1 MPSNKTKKRKS
12 ELKSRSS
19 SKSRS
24 QSKPKHLFNKL
35 SKSLNNNLIRE
46 SIPFNEY
53 NEKINYKYLL
63 SSSRSQKEAINYYQN
78 NSSLI
83 NGFLRKGYQFFS
95 EFKKT
100 TITNSL
106 SKNNYDTAI
115 NELINKVNSIDKLFT
130 KKKSPKTTQNTILY
144 RGTDNM
150 YDGINKGYTSCS
162 KSIEAIFEMN
172 FLKGDTILS
181 ENCCINVLIV
191 DENIPY
197 LDLENNN
204 DRWKYQEEVLL
215 PRGLNSE
222 IIEESIINYNSVDFK
237 VYVIRVMLNNNGN
250 VYNIPQLP
258 KDDTVDIEKIN
269 FILNEQQLEI
279 LNLFKMFID
288 TEEWT
293 DEKEDIY
300 DILDYIYELKKK
312 GTFTKEDYSKISKKI
327 LNALNSA
334 IPEMIESSIVREECK
349 QYLQPVHDKV
359 KKILSTEEQLIT
371 SGRFIEVKDC

>member
-24 QSKPKHLFNKL
+24 HSKPKHLFNKL

-222 IIEESIINYNSVDFK
+222 IIEETIINYNSVDFK

-327 LNALNSA
+327 LTILKTA
-334 IPEMIESSIVREECK
+334 IPGMMKSEIVRDECK
-349 QYLQPVHDKV
+349 PKLQPVLDRV
-359 KKILSTEEQLIT
+359 EELLSTEDQLINPE
-371 SGRFIEVKDC
+371 RFIQVKEC